1 MELQNTYTP
10 NSPKAFHLTEPQI
23 RYAMANTLSNADAA
37 NWLHVGIDCW
47 KRYASSYIDETTGK
61 SLYELHKTEGRKKR
75 LVIPKTRYKKRTK
88 PFSNWFEAKEMTEI
102 FANKYP
108 TYSKKR
114 FQERLTFEGWMPE
127 RCSCCGFQERRHFDW
142 EVPLKLHF
150 VDGNTSNYALANI
163 QLLCFN
169 CYFINVGNPWG
180 GDKKFYLDPE
190 TGDPIPV
197 RKDKKSPEARKLQVG
212 FQFETKD
219 YLSNIK
225 SNAKPMPKDIG
236 KQANV

>member
-1 MELQNTYTP
+1 MEPIQYQP
-10 NSPKAFHLTEPQI
+10 KSPKSFHLTEPQI
-23 RYAMANTLSNADAA
+23 KYAMSNTTSNADAA

-47 KRYASSYIDETTGK
+47 KRYASSYIDADTGLT
-61 SLYELHKTEGRKKR
+61 LYELHKTQGRKNK
-75 LVIPKTRYKKRTK
+75 LIVPKTRYKKRTK
-88 PFSNWFEAKEMTEI
+88 ANSNWFELKDMTDI

-114 FQERLTFEGWMPE
+114 FKERLTFEGWMPE
-127 RCSCCGFQERRHFDW
+127 RCSCCGFQERRHFDY
-142 EVPLKLHF
+142 EIPLKLHWI
-150 VDGNTSNYALANI
+150 DGNESNYALENI

-180 GDKKFYLDPE
+180 MDKKFYIDPN

-197 RKDKKSPEARKLQVG
+197 RKDPRAFENRKLQLG
-212 FQFETKD
+212 YQFEPRA

-236 KQANV
+236 KNANA